1 MTANLRI
8 DQVLSLGVEEEFVLA
23 DATTRV
29 TTPRAAEVVE
39 KARAQLGDRAQHEFF
54 ATQVEL
60 VTKPCMAAE
69 DLRSEL
75 TSGRRIGAVAAAA
88 TGCLLVAGASAVLTS
103 HPLPI
108 TPAHATRPSPG
119 AISPGS

>member
-39 KARAQLGDRAQHEFF
+39 KARAA
-54 ATQVEL
+54 
-60 VTKPCMAAE
+60 
-69 DLRSEL
+69 
-75 TSGRRIGAVAAAA
+75 GRPGPTRVFR
-88 TGCLLVAGASAVLTS
+88 
-103 HPLPI
+103 HPGEVRDQ
-108 TPAHATRPSPG
+108 TVHGR
-119 AISPGS
+119 